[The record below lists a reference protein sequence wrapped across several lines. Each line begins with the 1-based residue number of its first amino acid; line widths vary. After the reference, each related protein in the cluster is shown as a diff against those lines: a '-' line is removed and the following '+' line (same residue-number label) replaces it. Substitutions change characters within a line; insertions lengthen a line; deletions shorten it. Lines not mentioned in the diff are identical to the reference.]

1 MAKDKTQYTED
12 SIQSLDPRSHVRLRP
27 GMYVGSTENPN
38 HLLMEVFAN
47 ALDEHNIGHGNQINV
62 NILDN
67 GTVQC
72 EDMGQGFP
80 INVLR
85 EEDGKTVLEAS
96 FSVTNT
102 SGKFTDDGVYGGSSL
117 GLNGLGGKL
126 CNFLSEWFEVIS
138 HSRNG
143 QYEHLWFKDGVF
155 QKREVGSGFTWSGTT
170 VTYKPDKQFF
180 DTDKTDAKFFEEFFN
195 DICCL
200 CPNLTIVLNNKQIH
214 HPKGI
219 EEILP
224 RKLGNNIEII
234 NNPMTLFADKGK
246 NKLDFALTFT
256 GSSSSTII
264 PYVNYGITDSGPH
277 VTAIKSTITRIFN
290 SWAKENGLLGT
301 KDKNLDGNSIQEGM
315 LLVCNIVTT
324 NVAYDAQ
331 VKSRVS
337 KMDTSWLTEI
347 LSEELELWLDNNP
360 EDAKIIIDK
369 ALLARKAAEA
379 AKKARAA
386 VKNKA
391 EKKDK
396 AFKLPT
402 TLSDAWSKN
411 RQKCE
416 LFICEGKSAA
426 SGLVAARDSE
436 TQAVYGV
443 RGKML
448 SVLKTTPDKIVK
460 NQEINNLLQA
470 LGLDYNPQNGKCK
483 YNAKKLRYGKIIAAA
498 DADFDGYAIEN
509 LLFNILWYIC
519 PDLIIEGHV
528 YSAVPPLYRVTTKKN
543 EYIYLRDDDALEE
556 YKKEHSKDIQSL
568 GRMKGLGEQDS
579 EELSHCLLEPENRNI
594 YQLTVSDVGKT
605 DMMFEDLYGKKVEPR
620 VKFLSEHLEEA
631 RID

>member
-1 MAKDKTQYTED
+1 MGDNLYKDD
-12 SIQSLDPRSHVRLRP
+12 SIESLDPRSHIQLRP
-27 GMYVGSTENPN
+27 GMYAGDLSNPN
-38 HLLMEVFAN
+38 QLLMEVFSN
-47 ALDEHNIGHGNQINV
+47 ALDEHNIGHGNLIDISIHDNGIINV
-62 NILDN
+62 
-67 GTVQC
+67 
-72 EDMGQGFP
+72 EDQGQGIP
-80 INVLR
+80 VNVIR

-96 FSVTNT
+96 CSVVNT
-102 SGKFTDDGVYGGSSL
+102 SGKFTDNGVYEGTSL
-117 GLNGLGGKL
+117 GLNGLGQKL
-126 CNFLSEWFEVIS
+126 VNFLSDRFEIIS
-138 HSRNG
+138 HKETG
-143 QYEHLWFKDGVF
+143 EYEHLWFENGIL
-155 QKREVGSGFTWSGTT
+155 QKREVGEGFNWSGVT
-170 VTYKPDKQFF
+170 VTYKPSKKYF
-180 DTDKTDAKFFEEFFN
+180 DTDKTDVKFFESFFN

-200 CPNLTIVLNNKQIH
+200 CPNLTIRLNGKAIN
-214 HPKGI
+214 HPDGI
-219 EEILP
+219 SEILP
-224 RKLGNNIEII
+224 RKVKDNIEILEAPFVYHYE
-234 NNPMTLFADKGK
+234 NGK
-246 NKLDFALTFT
+246 NKIDLAMTFT
-256 GSSSSTII
+256 GASSINIT
-264 PYVNYGITDSGPH
+264 PYVNYGYTDSGPH
-277 VTAIKSTITRIFN
+277 LTSIKSTITRVLN
-290 SWAKENGLLGT
+290 NWARENKLLQK

-315 LLVCNIVTT
+315 ILVCNIVTT

-331 VKSRVS
+331 IKSRVA
-337 KMDTSWLTEI
+337 KMDTSFISDSLGK
-347 LSEELELWLDNNP
+347 ELEIWLDNNP
-360 EDAKIIIDK
+360 EDATKIIEK
-369 ALLARKAAEA
+369 ALIAKRATEA
-379 AKKARAA
+379 AKKAREA
-386 VKNKA
+386 VKNKVK
-391 EKKDK
+391 KKDK

-448 SVLKTTPDKIVK
+448 SVLKTAPDKIVK

-470 LGLDYNPQNGKCK
+470 LGLDYNLQNGKCK
-483 YNAKKLRYGKIIAAA
+483 YDAKKLRYGKIIAAA

-528 YSAVPPLYRVTTKKN
+528 YSAVPPLYRITTKKN

-556 YKKEHSKDIQSL
+556 YKKGHSKNIQSL

-605 DMMFEDLYGKKVEPR
+605 DMMFENLYGKKVEPR